1 MKDAEFAALLEKLK
15 EPARQAAQKKAEDL
29 MDYFAGYLDALDD
42 VRRAYAQAEGK
53 GGSHDQANP

>member
-53 GGSHDQANP
+53 GDATP

>member
-15 EPARQAAQKKAEDL
+15 EPARQAVKKKAEDL

-42 VRRAYAQAEGK
+42 VRRAYAMREK
-53 GGSHDQANP
+53 EEKE